1 MIKPLEEVTPIYDSV
16 QAYVFVSCLSGLR
29 SHRQSHRSLQIME
42 TIRGIFFVILNQQ
55 VKTLAFLLFAGVPIK
70 WEWKL
75 IFLKE
80 KSQFFFRRNLPYE
93 VKITHTKIFEKISL
107 FWMFLEEV
115 TPFCDSVQVHVFV
128 SNPDGSS
135 KPVPVQPVL
144 HTFCRSP
151 IHKEELTK
159 RYFLVDGPC
168 KSLVIDEKISCK

>member
-1 MIKPLEEVTPIYDSV
+1 MNRSTFELKRDAIYEYLKWTIQYYLQDSAMIKPLEEVTPIYDSV

-80 KSQFFFRRNLPYE
+80 KSQFFSVE
-93 VKITHTKIFEKISL
+93 IFHMKWRLRIQRSL
-107 FWMFLEEV
+107 
-115 TPFCDSVQVHVFV
+115 
-128 SNPDGSS
+128 
-135 KPVPVQPVL
+135 
-144 HTFCRSP
+144 
-151 IHKEELTK
+151 K
-159 RYFLVDGPC
+159 RFHFFGC
-168 KSLVIDEKISCK
+168 S